1 MASRAVQLDLY
12 QTAIPMRPFE
22 HAATARNVTE
32 AVLVRL
38 RLDNGGEGWG
48 ETLPRPYV
56 TGETIESV
64 LEDIEEVFWAA
75 LRSGSGVP
83 PMEQAASRPVTAARA
98 AVELAWQDACARSA
112 GRPLGGPIPPAVRVS
127 GVLGSADPART
138 ARHLWLM
145 RLFGLRDFKLKLG
158 LGEQIDREN
167 TSVVHSRLAKALG
180 SGKCTLRVDVN
191 GGWELAEAA
200 QRIEQLA
207 QLGVCAVEQPVSAP
221 AGRLAGLAQ
230 RCPLPLI
237 ADESLITSAD
247 FNELVRA
254 GKGRVWLN
262 IRIAKNGGLDSAL
275 AMARAAAAAGVPFIV
290 GCMVGETAILS
301 AAQRVLLGR
310 CPPPRFVEGNY
321 GRSLLSDD
329 LARKSPRFG
338 YGGRLK
344 ALPGAG
350 LGVVVDPKR
359 LAKYGK
365 LIKTLRD

>member
-1 MASRAVQLDLY
+1 
-12 QTAIPMRPFE
+12 
-22 HAATARNVTE
+22 
-32 AVLVRL
+32 
-38 RLDNGGEGWG
+38 
-48 ETLPRPYV
+48 
-56 TGETIESV
+56 
-64 LEDIEEVFWAA
+64 
-75 LRSGSGVP
+75 
-83 PMEQAASRPVTAARA
+83 
-98 AVELAWQDACARSA
+98 VELAWQDACARSA
-112 GRPLGGPIPPAVRVS
+112 HRPLGGPISPAVRVT

-138 ARHLWLM
+138 ARQLWLM
-145 RLFGLRDFKLKLG
+145 RLIGLRDFKLKLG

-167 TSVVHSRLAKALG
+167 ISVVHSRLAKALG
-180 SGKCTLRVDVN
+180 GGKCTLRVDVN
-191 GGWELAEAA
+191 SGWELQEAA
-200 QRIEQLA
+200 QRIEHLA
-207 QLGVCAVEQPVSAP
+207 QLGICAVEQPVSAP

-275 AMARAAAAAGVPFIV
+275 AMARAAAAAGVPFII

-301 AAQRVLLGR
+301 AAQRALLGR

-321 GRSLLSDD
+321 GRLLLSDD
-329 LARKSPRFG
+329 IARKSPRFG
-338 YGGRLK
+338 YAGRLK
-344 ALPGAG
+344 ALPGPG